1 MRKIASSSLPW
12 GPRPGWSPLLLG
24 HASSCRATKKGGD
37 TLPDR
42 HDLWANCALWDCRI
56 PTTDRH
62 DLDVCKT
69 APRISPHRVKPRVRN
84 PLGTRYYEF
93 WGRGDSMNF
102 EGGDLTKLQATRRAW
117 LARPRVRCAVSQ
129 PIGWD
134 LLVLTRLL
142 LECFLKGLLEELTHE
157 VGCPGS
163 GSRIG
168 RSSRLAPQR
177 GGHIIG
183 VNPDSVRSAVAADL
197 RRLLVLAG
205 VRSSFLALL
214 ACTSAQGQTNR
225 RSHKKHERMSL
236 GRWGCGAGVVGRVRG
251 GKVRLLR
258 GQSEPS
264 VAAGTRVPVAAGAWR
279 PADAEPR

>member
-1 MRKIASSSLPW
+1 
-12 GPRPGWSPLLLG
+12 
-24 HASSCRATKKGGD
+24 
-37 TLPDR
+37 
-42 HDLWANCALWDCRI
+42 
-56 PTTDRH
+56 
-62 DLDVCKT
+62 
-69 APRISPHRVKPRVRN
+69 
-84 PLGTRYYEF
+84 
-93 WGRGDSMNF
+93 MNF

-236 GRWGCGAGVVGRVRG
+236 GRWGCGAGVVGRVR
-251 GKVRLLR
+251 RL
-258 GQSEPS
+258 E
-264 VAAGTRVPVAAGAWR
+264 TRTAVAGALVLAGVSSSFATRQHVAQRTRAPTNAGKDTPPARFGRR
-279 PADAEPR
+279 PERPGSNYINGTACRIPPTGM